1 MPTTIGLVTTG
12 LLVLLAVVGLV
23 LYVRQVRA
31 RRARRTSRTSRTSR
45 TETPRRPTTGAPF
58 EEDAAA
64 SHQAHRFQG
73 PGS

>member
-1 MPTTIGLVTTG
+1 MRTTSTFRTTG

-31 RRARRTSRTSRTSR
+31 RRARRTSRTSRT
-45 TETPRRPTTGAPF
+45 ETPRRPSTGAPF